1 MRFVTPSWNDIVEC
15 KPTWE
20 TQTASLLI
28 ATITLKF
35 AMDAAEIIVSSII
48 KSIPRLNSH
57 TIKGAV
63 KEMSGKAVDRFNSP
77 THFKDFCKPGQT
89 DFYTWRDRKAKDI
102 SDANYNGTTPRRAK
116 LLLKHTHALDAYLA
130 ESEENRHLFE
140 DYARKRT
147 AENLVMFLQHGV
159 AGCFGL
165 VGLSFA
171 QDADTRPLFFK
182 LLRWGLLCEAG
193 WELSDFIWRI
203 IPDIIRGELDQ
214 NGKLSICHHCCL
226 YAVLP
231 VNLYLV
237 GGPLSEDIAWT
248 LFLLAGCT
256 LLMLPLALCQPIWD
270 TLNNEE
276 SNRVARGFMFI
287 VMAVVMTG
295 IMICR
300 YPLNWMNAYNLV
312 TKSAAMDITT
322 SYMILALE
330 IFFQSFNMMVFVMAI
345 RAGLT
350 AKKNSPDESSV
361 RLFETTLRALLNP
374 RAFALVRQN
383 QAKARWTKLKA
394 AVKLGILRSDPG
406 RVRLNEAKQRK
417 QQTREANKKTN

>member
-1 MRFVTPSWNDIVEC
+1 MGFTMPTWNDIVEC

-35 AMDAAEIIVSSII
+35 AMDAAEIIVSSMI

-147 AENLVMFLQHGV
+147 AENLVMLLQHGV

-165 VGLSFA
+165 VGLAFA
-171 QDADTRPLFFK
+171 QDADTRVRMHVFCVISRINDLCTCFF
-182 LLRWGLLCEAG
+182 LLNFFRYNTRVKHYPFTEYKFSLP
-193 WELSDFIWRI
+193 
-203 IPDIIRGELDQ
+203 IP
-214 NGKLSICHHCCL
+214 SSPC
-226 YAVLP
+226 VF
-231 VNLYLV
+231 
-237 GGPLSEDIAWT
+237 
-248 LFLLAGCT
+248 LFLCQN
-256 LLMLPLALCQPIWD
+256 LP
-270 TLNNEE
+270 
-276 SNRVARGFMFI
+276 
-287 VMAVVMTG
+287 
-295 IMICR
+295 
-300 YPLNWMNAYNLV
+300 
-312 TKSAAMDITT
+312 
-322 SYMILALE
+322 
-330 IFFQSFNMMVFVMAI
+330 QSRNCKRFY
-345 RAGLT
+345 L
-350 AKKNSPDESSV
+350 
-361 RLFETTLRALLNP
+361 
-374 RAFALVRQN
+374 
-383 QAKARWTKLKA
+383 
-394 AVKLGILRSDPG
+394 
-406 RVRLNEAKQRK
+406 
-417 QQTREANKKTN
+417 